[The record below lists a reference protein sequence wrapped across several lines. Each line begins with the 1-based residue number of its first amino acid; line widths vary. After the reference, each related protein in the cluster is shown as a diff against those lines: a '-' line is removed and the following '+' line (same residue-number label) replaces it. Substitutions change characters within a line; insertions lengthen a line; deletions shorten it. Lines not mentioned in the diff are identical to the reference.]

1 MNNPIRFIDPD
12 GMDGV
17 STVDKENMTI
27 AISQTFYYNK
37 NDQNLKS
44 QAIGYA
50 EKGDYP
56 APIYTG
62 FIYAFYINRI
72 V

>member
-1 MNNPIRFIDPD
+1 MVK
-12 GMDGV
+12 GV
-17 STVDKENMTI
+17 GATLPFSKTNFSAKMHP
-27 AISQTFYYNK
+27 STFYLVFPSAFL
-37 NDQNLKS
+37 QHS
-44 QAIGYA
+44 TRFSIGYA